1 MCCLTPRVRIIIRK
15 HSLNITLPT
24 FEIAQKSRQFSA
36 KLILNF
42 SSKED
47 IARLLSCEV
56 GNQKWKLFG
65 LMAIILINLLLIIS
79 IIAIQ
84 SNLESELTIIKEELV
99 TLNKDL
105 KAANGNI
112 IATILEAL
120 NKMMMEETRGSPL
133 KVKSVRILQ
142 D

>member
-1 MCCLTPRVRIIIRK
+1 M
-15 HSLNITLPT
+15 
-24 FEIAQKSRQFSA
+24 
-36 KLILNF
+36 NF
-42 SSKED
+42 SKED
-47 IARLLSCEV
+47 ITRLLSCIV

-120 NKMMMEETRGSPL
+120 KKMMMEETRGSPL

>member
-1 MCCLTPRVRIIIRK
+1 
-15 HSLNITLPT
+15 
-24 FEIAQKSRQFSA
+24 
-36 KLILNF
+36 
-42 SSKED
+42 
-47 IARLLSCEV
+47 
-56 GNQKWKLFG
+56 
-65 LMAIILINLLLIIS
+65 MAIILINLLLIIS

-84 SNLESELTIIKEELV
+84 NNLESELTIIKEELV

-112 IATILEAL
+112 FATILEAL
-120 NKMMMEETRGSPL
+120 KKMMMEETRGSPL

>member
-1 MCCLTPRVRIIIRK
+1 MNCEL
-15 HSLNITLPT
+15 LTLPT

-42 SSKED
+42 SKED

-120 NKMMMEETRGSPL
+120 KKMMMEETRGSPL
-133 KVKSVRILQ
+133 KVKNVRILR